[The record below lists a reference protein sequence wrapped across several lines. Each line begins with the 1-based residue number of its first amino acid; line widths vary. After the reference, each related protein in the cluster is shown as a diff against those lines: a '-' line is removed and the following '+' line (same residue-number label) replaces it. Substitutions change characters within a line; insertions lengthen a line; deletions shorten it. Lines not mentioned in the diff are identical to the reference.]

1 MVRFDRRWLRRVIC
15 TLSALAV
22 IMMGCTPRPQGSAP
36 GNTSNAAPKQVSQEE
51 IASYFKDHTVEIV
64 VGNSPGGGKDIQA
77 RIVAEFFPRH
87 IPGKPSIQIQ
97 NVPGGDGLQATR
109 QVMAAKPDGLTMV
122 IIPAWIYIQT
132 LLGEQIEGFRADSP
146 VILGNYQQEAP
157 QYSLLSVRTELAT
170 SWPEVL
176 EKGKAGRVFKY
187 GAPAPGSSQ
196 SMAGAW
202 LEMIGAPVK
211 VVYGYGGSNEVLA
224 AQDRKEIDMS
234 GTDPPAETME
244 ASFPRVRKA
253 FPEWLSGEQK
263 FITPVLALRDPVPQA
278 WLDPFG
284 FKTPPHILDAVDATD
299 VQKDAYRLAFAVR
312 AAGDPVAVPEGVP
325 AHIVAALS
333 KALEDT
339 GNDPEFIQAMTQR
352 GFDGGYTTPAQF
364 NDGFAKMKAATP
376 DQLTLLHSMYL
387 GN

>member
-1 MVRFDRRWLRRVIC
+1 MGWFHRLGLRELVC
-15 TLSALAV
+15 TLSVLALIVA
-22 IMMGCTPRPQGSAP
+22 GCSPRSGPSASGS
-36 GNTSNAAPKQVSQEE
+36 SDAASKQVSPEE
-51 IASYFKDHTVEIV
+51 IAAFYKDRTLEIV

-77 RIVAEFFPRH
+77 RIVAEFLPRH
-87 IPGKPSIQIQ
+87 LPGKPSIAIQ

-109 QVMAAKPDGLTMV
+109 QVMNGKADGLTVV

-132 LLGEQIEGFRADSP
+132 LLGEQIEGFRADRP

-170 SWPEVL
+170 SWAEVV

-211 VVYGYGGSNEVLA
+211 AVYGYGGSNEVLA
-224 AQDRKEIDMS
+224 AQDRKEIDMT
-234 GTDPPAETME
+234 GVDPPAETME
-244 ASFPRVRKA
+244 ASFPRIRKA
-253 FPEWLSGEQK
+253 FPEWLSGDNK

-278 WLDPFG
+278 WMDPFG
-284 FKTPPHILDAVDATD
+284 YKTPPHILDAVTATD

-312 AAGDPVAVPEGVP
+312 AAGDPVAVAEGTP
-325 AHIVAALS
+325 AHLVAALS
-333 KALEDT
+333 KALQET
-339 GNDPEFIQAMTQR
+339 GTDPQFIAAMSQR
-352 GFDGGYTTPAQF
+352 GFDGGYTTPSQF
-364 NDGFAKMKAATP
+364 NDGFSKMKSASQ
-376 DQLTLLHSMYL
+376 DQLALLRSMYL